1 MDTRQ
6 SQRCKFKE
14 IAKNSNFRI
23 FHKTQHA
30 THLLKL
36 VDKMYK
42 YEMDLPGIV
51 EDTERTRFCPQT
63 DRGTDRGTDILEKTQ
78 MCCDKNRWRLFCSLR
93 IVQESGVYQ
102 LGVPQG
108 QGDSSAPSTTD
119 PLIAVSDRQTR
130 WNQYTPLQLR
140 WAKGIISSL
149 SFTMVDFRQN
159 TMLDRTPNIPKLAH
173 KERAGVSFVR
183 SNQSLV
189 NFPHKGQWC
198 GALMFSLILRLN
210 KWLSKQSWGWWFEKL
225 SHPLWRHCNGR
236 ICHHH

>member
-1 MDTRQ
+1 
-6 SQRCKFKE
+6 
-14 IAKNSNFRI
+14 
-23 FHKTQHA
+23 
-30 THLLKL
+30 
-36 VDKMYK
+36 MYK

-108 QGDSSAPSTTD
+108 QGDSSVPSTTD

-159 TMLDRTPNIPKLAH
+159 TMLDRTPIIPKHAH

>member
-1 MDTRQ
+1 MKIILLTQNRSREWSVPTGSTAGSGWLIS
-6 SQRCKFKE
+6 SQYHRPINCGF
-14 IAKNSNFRI
+14 
-23 FHKTQHA
+23 
-30 THLLKL
+30 
-36 VDKMYK
+36 
-42 YEMDLPGIV
+42 
-51 EDTERTRFCPQT
+51 
-63 DRGTDRGTDILEKTQ
+63 
-78 MCCDKNRWRLFCSLR
+78 W
-93 IVQESGVYQ
+93 
-102 LGVPQG
+102 
-108 QGDSSAPSTTD
+108 
-119 PLIAVSDRQTR
+119 QTR
-130 WNQYTPLQLR
+130 WNQYTPVQLR

-159 TMLDRTPNIPKLAH
+159 TMLDRTPIIPKHAH

-198 GALMFSLILRLN
+198 GALMFFLILRLN